1 MDRMREL
8 VDKLN
13 KYAREYYEL
22 DNPTVSDA
30 EYDAL
35 YDELVEMENSAGIIL
50 PDSPTHRVGGMPLK
64 KFRPYA
70 HRQRLYSLDKAKDKN
85 QLEAYFARVKKA
97 LGYVPAM
104 TLENKFDGLTMSLT
118 YENGELVTA
127 ATRGD
132 GVTGE
137 DVTPQARTIRTVP
150 LTIPYKGL
158 IEVQGEAIMRL
169 SVFRQYNETASEPLK
184 NARNGAAGAV
194 RNLDP
199 KVTAERKLDFMAYNV
214 GYSDKEFKSQ
224 RQIREFL
231 KQNGFQTDDLF
242 IIIEDTSYVYNQLKA
257 IEENRSALDFLIDG
271 AVLKIDD
278 LSLRQILGFTEK
290 FPRWAIAYKFVPEET
305 TTIVKDVV
313 WQISRTG
320 KLNPLAILEPVE
332 LMGATVKRATLNNI
346 LDIQKK
352 DIKINSRVFI
362 RRSNDVIPEIMGV
375 SEHYE
380 NSVDIT
386 PPKVCPSCGSEVI
399 QEGPFLYCANKDK
412 CAPRLISEIVHFAS
426 KPCMDIEGLSEKT
439 VEQLYNEL
447 GVDAPDKLY
456 TLTKEQ
462 LLTLEGFKDKKAQ
475 NLLDA
480 INNSRLTTLD
490 RFIFALGIPGIGKKA
505 AKQLAQK
512 FKTLDNVMAATA
524 EQIIEIDDFG
534 SVMTDNTVNFFA
546 DQNNRL
552 LIKSLL
558 DKGIAFEK
566 EEEPKEGV
574 LSGRVVVLTGSL
586 RNYKRSQ
593 AAEIIKDL
601 GGEVSDTVT
610 KSVNLVI
617 AGEEAGSKLAKAQ
630 KLGIEI
636 RDEEWFL
643 KIIEENKKG

>member
-1 MDRMREL
+1 
-8 VDKLN
+8 
-13 KYAREYYEL
+13 
-22 DNPTVSDA
+22 
-30 EYDAL
+30 
-35 YDELVEMENSAGIIL
+35 
-50 PDSPTHRVGGMPLK
+50 
-64 KFRPYA
+64 
-70 HRQRLYSLDKAKDKN
+70 
-85 QLEAYFARVKKA
+85 
-97 LGYVPAM
+97 
-104 TLENKFDGLTMSLT
+104 
-118 YENGELVTA
+118 
-127 ATRGD
+127 
-132 GVTGE
+132 
-137 DVTPQARTIRTVP
+137 
-150 LTIPYKGL
+150 
-158 IEVQGEAIMRL
+158 
-169 SVFRQYNETASEPLK
+169 
-184 NARNGAAGAV
+184 
-194 RNLDP
+194 
-199 KVTAERKLDFMAYNV
+199 
-214 GYSDKEFKSQ
+214 
-224 RQIREFL
+224 
-231 KQNGFQTDDLF
+231 
-242 IIIEDTSYVYNQLKA
+242 
-257 IEENRSALDFLIDG
+257 
-271 AVLKIDD
+271 
-278 LSLRQILGFTEK
+278 
-290 FPRWAIAYKFVPEET
+290 
-305 TTIVKDVV
+305 
-313 WQISRTG
+313 
-320 KLNPLAILEPVE
+320 
-332 LMGATVKRATLNNI
+332 
-346 LDIQKK
+346 
-352 DIKINSRVFI
+352 
-362 RRSNDVIPEIMGV
+362 MGV

-447 GVDAPDKLY
+447 GVDTPDKLY

>member
-64 KFRPYA
+64 KFRSYA

-447 GVDAPDKLY
+447 GVDTPDKLY